1 MGEKNFGKLGPIALS
16 ALARHYSSAIV
27 PIRFLALGNRAM
39 NDRND
44 SQNWGE
50 EMDRDEHKA
59 TYDAFINYSKW
70 GSVLVISILL
80 FLLVFVYD

>member
-1 MGEKNFGKLGPIALS
+1 MGEKNFGKLKPIALS
-16 ALARHYSSAIV
+16 TLARHCSSAIV
-27 PIRFLALGNRAM
+27 LIRFLALGNRAM

>member
-1 MGEKNFGKLGPIALS
+1 
-16 ALARHYSSAIV
+16 
-27 PIRFLALGNRAM
+27 M
-39 NDRND
+39 NDQND
-44 SQNWGE
+44 SQNWGD

-70 GSVLVISILL
+70 GSALVIVVLL

>member
-1 MGEKNFGKLGPIALS
+1 MGEKNFSTLGLIALS
-16 ALARHYSSAIV
+16 TLARHRSSAIV
-27 PIRFLALGNRAM
+27 PLRFSALRNSPM
-39 NDRND
+39 NDQND
-44 SQNWGE
+44 SQNWGD

-70 GSVLVISILL
+70 GSVLVIAILL